1 MKKSSFILI
10 FLSFVISGIN
20 LKEAGEE
27 KMCLNQIKEVLDEI
41 TTKKKSEPQFKSTS
55 KYYFANRNVDIN
67 LSDLDL
73 TINFR
78 GIQTREEGDLK
89 VIYTANFYDKETI
102 GIDYI
107 QHLLTDPP
115 LYSYSISFSGYEAK
129 KDINWKVKVKDNDNR
144 VQIVQIQAM
153 ATLNDKTE
161 ILVYN
166 SFTFRYEKGEKK
178 YEFKNDL
185 KEDEEKGKKSKKVE
199 FWVIFGGMLGIVCL
213 TYIVMTIYFAA
224 KGLTGRPSV
233 QVNNM
238 KSAVVTNE
246 SIGGNSRSE
255 NP

>member
-10 FLSFVISGIN
+10 FLSFVISVIN
-20 LKEAGEE
+20 LKGVGEE
-27 KMCLNQIKEVLDEI
+27 KICLNQIKEVLDEI

-67 LSDLDL
+67 LSGLDL

-107 QHLLTDPP
+107 QNLITEPP

-129 KDINWKVKVKDNDNR
+129 KDINWKVKVQDNDNR
-144 VQIVQIQAM
+144 VQIVQIQAK

-166 SFTFRYEKGEKK
+166 SFTFTYEKGEEK

-185 KEDEEKGKKSKKVE
+185 KDDEEKGKKTRKFE
-199 FWVIFGGMLGIVCL
+199 FWLIFGGMLGIVCL

-224 KGLTGRPSV
+224 RGLTGRASV
-233 QVNNM
+233 QAKNM
-238 KSAVVTNE
+238 KSGLVTDE
-246 SIGGNSRSE
+246 SIGNSRSD

>member
-129 KDINWKVKVKDNDNR
+129 KDINWKVKVQDNDNR

>member
-41 TTKKKSEPQFKSTS
+41 ITKKKSEPQFKSTS

-107 QHLLTDPP
+107 QHLLTATP

-129 KDINWKVKVKDNDNR
+129 KDINWKVKVQDNDNR

-199 FWVIFGGMLGIVCL
+199 FWVIFGGMIGIVCL

-238 KSAVVTNE
+238 KSAVVTDG

>member
-10 FLSFVISGIN
+10 FLSFAISEIN
-20 LKEAGEE
+20 LKGVGEE
-27 KMCLNQIKEVLDEI
+27 KICLNQIKEVLDEI

-67 LSDLDL
+67 LSGLDL

-107 QHLLTDPP
+107 QNLITEPP
-115 LYSYSISFSGYEAK
+115 LYSYSIPFSGYEAK
-129 KDINWKVKVKDNDNR
+129 KDINWKVKVQDNDNR
-144 VQIVQIQAM
+144 VQIVQIQAK

-166 SFTFRYEKGEKK
+166 SFTFRYEKGEEK

-185 KEDEEKGKKSKKVE
+185 KDDEEKGKKTRKFE
-199 FWVIFGGMLGIVCL
+199 FWLIFGGMLGIVCL

-224 KGLTGRPSV
+224 RGLTGRASV
-233 QVNNM
+233 QAKNM
-238 KSAVVTNE
+238 KSGLVTEE
-246 SIGGNSRSE
+246 SIGNSRSD

>member
-107 QHLLTDPP
+107 QHLITDPP

-129 KDINWKVKVKDNDNR
+129 KDINWKVKVQDNDNR

-238 KSAVVTNE
+238 KSAVVTEE

>member
-20 LKEAGEE
+20 LKETGEE

-129 KDINWKVKVKDNDNR
+129 KDINWKVKVQDNDNR

-238 KSAVVTNE
+238 KSAVVTDE

-255 NP
+255 NH

>member
-129 KDINWKVKVKDNDNR
+129 KDINWKVKVQDNDNR

-238 KSAVVTNE
+238 KSAVVTDE
-246 SIGGNSRSE
+246 SIGGNSKSE